1 MAYESR
7 AWAGLKH
14 TPTLGSMDVSS
25 TSTESARITVPTGLT
40 VALLQAQGL
49 TQWLGPAEAWLPVG
63 FSYVIGTT
71 VATGAPV
78 ISLAQ
83 GGSAVTG
90 ATASVPTASSG
101 ANYLFTAFANYT
113 RPTFTAG
120 NTLSLKVT
128 TTNSAT
134 GAITPYLWYVPIAVA
149 GVSEAVT
156 TV

>member
-7 AWAGLKH
+7 AWAGLKL
-14 TPTLGSMDVSS
+14 TPTLGTVDVSS
-25 TSTESARITVPTGLT
+25 TSNASAAITVPTGLT
-40 VALLQAQGL
+40 VALIQKQGL

-63 FSYVIGTT
+63 FMYTIGTT

-78 ISLAQ
+78 LSLAS
-83 GGSAVTG
+83 GGTAVTG

-101 ANYLFTAFANYT
+101 ANYLWASFASYT
-113 RPTFTAG
+113 PPTFTAG
-120 NTLSLKVT
+120 NLLSLKVT

-134 GAITPYLWYVPIAVA
+134 GVITPYLGYVPIAYV
-149 GVSEAVT
+149 GVSDGVG